1 MIPMEKGPTL
11 SAVPLGALIFLK
23 FQVLKSHLKSWQ

>member
-1 MIPMEKGPTL
+1 MEKGPML

-23 FQVLKSHLKSWQ
+23 FQVWKSLLGFTHT